1 MESKRN
7 KRAEKFK
14 LLPHRQGTLIAAITI
29 LMIISGGTIGY
40 MAIEDYGFLDALYMT
55 IITVSTVGFGEVA
68 KLSPSGRWFTLLL
81 IISGLGTFA
90 YAITIVTSYFV
101 ELQTNFLISGN
112 TRRNKRKKMKDHV
125 IVCGFGRNGRQTAS
139 ELAAHNHK
147 FVIVDSNHD
156 LMMAYADKEFRFVE
170 GDATEDDVLISAG
183 VETAKAIITCLPT
196 DADNLFIALTAR
208 ALNPGLRII
217 SRASSESAE
226 KKLRMAG
233 VDNIVLP
240 EKVGGAHMAK
250 LVTRADIVEFLEHLS
265 ISGDDP
271 TSLIELECH
280 EMHEGWMQK
289 SIYEVGIRKKTGA
302 NIIGIKK
309 ATGELRINPLPD
321 TKLVPNSKLF
331 VLGTVEQIDS
341 MRTILSKSP
350 ND

>member
-1 MESKRN
+1 MGRVN
-7 KRAEKFK
+7 
-14 LLPHRQGTLIAAITI
+14 LLSPRQGVLIAFVI
-29 LMIISGGTIGY
+29 LLLIISGGTIGY
-40 MAIEDYGFLDALYMT
+40 MAIEDFDFLDALYMT
-55 IITVSTVGFGEVA
+55 IITVSTVGYGEVA
-68 KLSPSGRWFTLLL
+68 SLSTSGRLFTILL

-90 YAITIVTSYFV
+90 YAITIVSSYFV
-101 ELQTNFLISGN
+101 ELQMNFLLSGN
-112 TRRNKRKKMKDHV
+112 SRRNKRKKMKDHV
-125 IVCGFGRNGRQTAS
+125 IVCGFGRNGRQTVS
-139 ELAAHNHK
+139 ELHAHNHK

-156 LMMAYADKEFRFVE
+156 LILSHSSGDFRFVE

-183 VETAKAIITCLPT
+183 VEKAKAIITCLPT

-208 ALNPGLRII
+208 ALNPAMKII

-271 TSLIELECH
+271 TSLIEIECH
-280 EMHEGWMQK
+280 EMNEGWMQK
-289 SIYEVGIRKKTGA
+289 SIYEVGVRKKTGA

-309 ATGELRINPLPD
+309 ATGELGINPPAN
-321 TKLVPNSKLF
+321 TKLDTNSKLF
-331 VLGTVEQIDS
+331 VLGTEEQIQNMKDV
-341 MRTILSKSP
+341 LSRP
-350 ND
+350 PEN